1 MGNSGFYLKDTQN
14 CVFADNIKLG
24 QMTDVLQDQQIILG
38 TSTTPVAAKFQAKDG
53 IKVDITNNNNQGTT
67 IDVSVDSDALS
78 GTILDKIQDGLMD
91 EIVQNV
97 TDSLIQEVIDRI
109 TSDPILSITKAF
121 KHFSISDK
129 IQCNGLFTR
138 YNINTLDGGTEIGKF
153 TITPDNTNS
162 MFLVFADIVAS
173 RMEGT
178 VVLSLVKE
186 GDTEPCAISYGY
198 SSGVPNLCSLRTAIA
213 NTGSS
218 PVTFSLRVGG
228 MDSGIVWV
236 NALAN
241 GDSILGTSATSNIS
255 FLEVKQQSD
264 G

>member
-1 MGNSGFYLKDTQN
+1 MGNSGFYLNNTQN

-24 QMTDVLQDQQIILG
+24 QMTDVLRDKQIILG
-38 TSTTPVAAKFQAKDG
+38 TSTTPVAATFQATNG
-53 IKVDITNNNNQGTT
+53 IKFDITNTDNQNAT
-67 IDVSVDSDALS
+67 INVSLDPDQISDA
-78 GTILDKIQDGLMD
+78 ILGSIQNELIS
-91 EIVQNV
+91 EIVENLTNSLVQDV
-97 TDSLIQEVIDRI
+97 TDKI
-109 TSDPILSITKAF
+109 TSDPTLSITKAF
-121 KHFSISDK
+121 KHFSISEK
-129 IQCNGLFTR
+129 IQCNGLFTK

-153 TITPDNTNS
+153 TITPDNINS
-162 MFLVFADIVAS
+162 MFLVFVDIIAS

-186 GDTEPCAISYGY
+186 GDTQPCAISYGY
-198 SSGVPNLCSLRTAIA
+198 SSGVPNLCSLKTAVA
-213 NTGSS
+213 NVGSS

>member
-1 MGNSGFYLKDTQN
+1 MGNSGFYLNDNQN

-24 QMTDVLQDQQIILG
+24 QMTDVLKDQQIIIG
-38 TSTTPVAAKFQAKDG
+38 TSTTPVAAKFQATDG
-53 IKVDITNNNNQGTT
+53 IKVDITNSNNQDAT
-67 IDVSVDSDALS
+67 INVSIDPNEMTE
-78 GTILDKIQDGLMD
+78 TILDKIQDELMD

-97 TDSLIQEVIDRI
+97 TNSLVQEVIDKI
-109 TSDPILSITKAF
+109 TSDPTLSITKAF
-121 KHFSISDK
+121 KHFSLSNK
-129 IQCNGLFTR
+129 IQCNGLFTK
-138 YNINTLDGGTEIGKF
+138 YNIDTLDGGTEIGKF

-162 MFLVFADIVAS
+162 MFLVFADIIAS

-178 VVLSLVKE
+178 VVLSLVRE
-186 GDTEPCAISYGY
+186 GDTKPCAISYGY

-228 MDSGIVWV
+228 MDSGVVWV

-241 GDSILGTSATSNIS
+241 GESILGISATSNVS